1 MTKRKSAPAPRPQQ
15 IIEVGEGATSA
26 IALLEAKMG
35 NPESMFRALESGTA
49 TPELQAFAADWGTGK
64 IKRLKK
70 RPPRNSMEMAQAL
83 LLPAMRVIELESK
96 GALRKNAIA
105 DVAAE
110 LKCSKRKVETSLAF
124 CLLTTKRK

>member
-1 MTKRKSAPAPRPQQ
+1 MTKRKSGPTPRPQQ

-49 TPELQAFAADWGTGK
+49 SPELQAFAADWGTGK
-64 IKRLKK
+64 IKRQKK
-70 RPPRNSMEMAQAL
+70 RPPRNHMEMAQAL
-83 LLPAMRVIELESK
+83 LPAMRVVELESR

-105 DVAAE
+105 DVAVE
-110 LKCSKRKVETSLAF
+110 LKCSRRKVEASLAF
-124 CLLTTKRK
+124 CNLTTKRK